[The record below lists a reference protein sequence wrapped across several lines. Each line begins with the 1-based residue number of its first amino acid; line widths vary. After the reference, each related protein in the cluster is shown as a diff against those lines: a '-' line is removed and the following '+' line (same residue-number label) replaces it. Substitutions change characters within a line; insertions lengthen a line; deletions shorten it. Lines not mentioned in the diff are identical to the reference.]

1 MIATASQQEQLLL
14 DVRHT
19 VLRTTPEQFEQLCLR
34 NPDLRLELTK
44 DGELI
49 VMPPAGG
56 ETGARNASFTSQVY
70 SWNQRRQLGRVF
82 DSSTGYDLAAIGG
95 GTSSPNVSWI
105 EKSRLTGVSITKF
118 IPIVPDFVIEL
129 RSDSD
134 RLKDV
139 QKKMWDYQ
147 QLGVRLGLLVNP
159 KKRQVEIYRLGKPTE
174 ILDSPRSVDC
184 QDVMPGFSLN
194 LVEAG
199 IWSDSGQVLLPI
211 EEEPRELTILLR
223 LLQRKLG
230 ELTPEN
236 QAGVKALE
244 SEQLL
249 NLSDVLLDF
258 ANQQDLTNW
267 LAENL

>member
-1 MIATASQQEQLLL
+1 MSATAPQQEQLLL

-19 VLRTTPEQFEQLCLR
+19 VLRTTPEQFEQLCIR

-95 GTSSPNVSWI
+95 GTSSPDVSWI
-105 EKSRLTGVSITKF
+105 ERSRLVGVPISKF

-134 RLKDV
+134 RLKDI
-139 QKKMWDYQ
+139 QKKMRDYQ

-159 KKRQVEIYRLGKPTE
+159 KKRQVEIYRLDKPTE
-174 ILDSPRSVDC
+174 VLDCPLSVDC
-184 QDVMPGFSLN
+184 QEVMPGFSLN

-199 IWSDSGQVLLPI
+199 IWSDSGQASLPI
-211 EEEPRELTILLR
+211 VEEPRELTILLR

-236 QAGVKALE
+236 QDGVKALDP
-244 SEQLL
+244 EQLL

-267 LAENL
+267 LAENS